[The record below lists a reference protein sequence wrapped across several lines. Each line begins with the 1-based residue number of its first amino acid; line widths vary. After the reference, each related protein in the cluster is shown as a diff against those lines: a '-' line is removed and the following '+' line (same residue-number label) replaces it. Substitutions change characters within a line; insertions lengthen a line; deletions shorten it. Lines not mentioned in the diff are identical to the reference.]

1 MEVSFHKEIQSLRL
15 GDGDTFHG
23 EGILAVTKALL
34 QSGVSYV
41 GGYQGAPVSHL
52 LDVLVQSEDILHD
65 LGIHLETCTNEAAA
79 AAMLAASV
87 QYPIRGC
94 VTWKSIVGTNVAADA
109 LSNLSS
115 PGVIGGTLIVVG
127 EDYGE
132 GASVIQERTHAY
144 ALKSSIWLLDPRP
157 DLPRIVEMVEKS
169 FELSEASNTP
179 VMMELRI
186 RACHVFGSFET
197 RDNVPAKH
205 STRAKFKEP
214 APFDYA
220 RLAHPPVTFIQE
232 KDKVNR
238 RLPLARDFIL
248 RHGLNEIMGPQTGE
262 IGIITQG
269 GLFNGLNARLADAG
283 LSDTFGNLTVPT
295 MVLNVTHP
303 LVPEQILDF
312 ARGKKAILIVEE
324 GSPEYIELAIGKILR
339 QADLQTR
346 LHGKDMLPQAGE
358 YTAPVVGRGLA
369 SFLSAYGFETGE
381 LGQWLDGVDAHR
393 AALDKATTDPLPPRP
408 PTFCTG
414 CPERPVF
421 SAMKLLREE
430 MGPVHVSVDI
440 GCHALATFPPF
451 SQGHSILG
459 YGMSLAA
466 ASAVSGTQEK
476 RPFTVM
482 GDGGFWHNGLLTG
495 VAGAVFN
502 KTDSVLVVMNNGYS
516 SATGAQDLPSS
527 LPKDSGRGKGLD
539 MEKALR
545 SMGVTWIKRVDNYRV
560 STMVKV
566 LREARSTKKK
576 GLKVVLADGEC
587 QLARQRRIRPAMA
600 KAVAA
605 GKRVV
610 RTRFWVDED
619 TCTGDHS
626 CIRLSGCPSLTIKPN
641 PDPLR
646 TDPVAHVNND
656 CVGCGL
662 CGEISHAA
670 QLCPSFAQI
679 DIIQNPTAWDRF
691 RRRMSDGL
699 IRLFGGMT
707 APGDR
712 PGQAPVGVGV
722 PAE

>member
-1 MEVSFHKEIQSLRL
+1 MEVSFHKEIQSLKL
-15 GDGDTFHG
+15 GDGDIFHG

-34 QSGVSYV
+34 QSGVAYV

-52 LDVLVQSEDILHD
+52 LDVLVQSEDILSE

-87 QYPIRGC
+87 QYPLRGC

-109 LSNLSS
+109 LSNLAS

-132 GASVIQERTHAY
+132 GASVIQERSHAF

-157 DLPRIVEMVEKS
+157 DLPMIVKMVEKS

-197 RDNVPAKH
+197 KDNVAAPK
-205 STRAKFKEP
+205 STREKFAEP

-220 RLAHPPVTFIQE
+220 RLAHPPVTFLQE
-232 KDKVNR
+232 GDKVNR
-238 RLPLARDFIL
+238 RLPLAREFIA
-248 RHGLNEIMGPQTGE
+248 REGLNEFMGPEAGE

-269 GLFNGLNARLADAG
+269 GLFNGLNDRLADAG
-283 LSDTFGNLTVPT
+283 LSDAYGDLKIPT
-295 MVLNVTHP
+295 LVLNVTHP
-303 LVPEQILDF
+303 LLPDQIVDF
-312 ARGKKAILIVEE
+312 ARGKKAVLIVEE
-324 GSPEYIELAIGKILR
+324 GAPEYIELAVGKILR
-339 QADLQTR
+339 QADLQTAI
-346 LHGKDMLPQAGE
+346 HGKDMLPMAGE
-358 YTAPVVGRGLA
+358 YTAAVVGRGLA
-369 SFLSAYGFETGE
+369 TFLSRYGVDPGE
-381 LGQWLDGVDAHR
+381 LGQWLDAVDTNR
-393 AALDKATTDPLPPRP
+393 AALNAREAPALPPRP

-421 SAMKLLREE
+421 TAMKLVKEE
-430 MGPVHVSVDI
+430 TGPMHVSVDI

-451 SQGHSILG
+451 SQGHSIIG
-459 YGMSLAA
+459 YGLSLAA
-466 ASAVSGTQEK
+466 ASAVSGTQVK

-495 VAGAVFN
+495 VAGSVFN
-502 KTDSVLVVMNNGYS
+502 QDDSVLVVMNNGYS

-527 LPKDSGRGKGLD
+527 KPKDSGRGRGLD

-545 SMGVTWIKRVDNYRV
+545 AMGVTWIKRVDNYRV
-560 STMVKV
+560 ANLVNV
-566 LREARSTKKK
+566 LRDARLTKEK
-576 GLKVVLADGEC
+576 GLKVILADGEC
-587 QLARQRRIRPAMA
+587 QLARQRRIKPAMA

-605 GKRVV
+605 GERVM

-662 CGEISHAA
+662 CGEVSHAA
-670 QLCPSFAQI
+670 QLCPSFARI
-679 DIIQNPTAWDRF
+679 DIIQNPTAWDRA
-691 RRRMSDGL
+691 RRGLSDLL
-699 IRLFGGMT
+699 IKLFGGET
-707 APGDR
+707 QDR
-712 PGQAPVGVGV
+712 PTRRPTAQGV